1 MYRYTRALLMAI
13 VVFVAVQSANAQGN
27 QKFAELGDFRLEN
40 GQTIRQCRIGYRTF
54 GELNA
59 ERSNAILFPT
69 WFSGKSEDLM
79 SSIGPGRMLDSSK
92 YFVIAVDALGNGV
105 SSSPSNSRLQ
115 PGRAFPRFSIRDMVN
130 SQHKMLTEKMQLKR
144 LHAVAGIS
152 MGGMQTFQWMIS
164 YPDFMVKAIPIVGTP
179 RQSSYDLLLWETE
192 LRVIEANR
200 NLKDGKKRA
209 MSVMAGIHTLFLYT
223 PHYHVAHT
231 KAGDFQRV
239 LAEGEKSLARF
250 DMEDY
255 ASQLRAMMG
264 HDVYKSFNNSGELAA
279 AAVRTRVLVIIAQQ
293 DHMVNPSSSL
303 EFASLLKAETVELTN
318 DCGHLA
324 TVCEGDK
331 VAAALKLFLS
341 Q

>member
-1 MYRYTRALLMAI
+1 MHRYTRALLMAI

-40 GQTIRQCRIGYRTF
+40 GQTIRKCRIGYRTF

-79 SSIGPGRMLDSSK
+79 SSIGPGKLLDSSR

-144 LHAVAGIS
+144 LYAVAGIS

-209 MSVMAGIHTLFLYT
+209 VSVMAGIQTLFLYT
-223 PHYHVAHT
+223 PHYHVTHT
-231 KAGDFQRV
+231 KAGGFQRV
-239 LAEGEKSLARF
+239 LAEGEKNLARL
-250 DMEDY
+250 DMDDY

-264 HDVYKSFNNSGELAA
+264 HDVYKSFNNSGEQAA
-279 AAVRTRVLVIIAQQ
+279 AAVRARVLVVIAQQ

-324 TVCEGDK
+324 PVCEGDK

>member
-1 MYRYTRALLMAI
+1 MHRYTRALLMAI
-13 VVFVAVQSANAQGN
+13 SVFVAVQPANAQGN

-40 GQTIRQCRIGYRTF
+40 GQTIRRCRIGYRTF

-79 SSIGPGRMLDSSK
+79 SLIGPGKMFDSSK

-144 LHAVAGIS
+144 LYAVTGIS

-209 MSVMAGIHTLFLYT
+209 MSVMAGIQTLFLYT
-223 PHYHVAHT
+223 PHYHVTHT
-231 KAGDFQRV
+231 KADGFQRV
-239 LAEGEKSLARF
+239 LAEGEKSLARL

-264 HDVYKSFNNSGELAA
+264 HDVYKSFNNSGEQAA
-279 AAVRTRVLVIIAQQ
+279 AAVRARALVVIAQH

-324 TVCEGDK
+324 PVCEGDK

>member
-1 MYRYTRALLMAI
+1 MHRYTRALLMAI
-13 VVFVAVQSANAQGN
+13 VAFVAVQSANAQGS
-27 QKFAELGDFRLEN
+27 QRFAEIGDFRLES
-40 GQTIRQCRIGYRTF
+40 GRTIRQCRIGYRTF

-69 WFSGKSEDLM
+69 WFSGKSEDLT
-79 SSIGPGRMLDSSK
+79 SLIGPGKMLDISK

-115 PGRAFPRFSIRDMVN
+115 PGRAFPRFTIRDMVN
-130 SQHKMLTEKMQLKR
+130 SQHKMLTEKLRLKR
-144 LHAVAGIS
+144 LYAVAGIS
-152 MGGMQTFQWMIS
+152 MGGMQTFQWIIS

-200 NLKDGKKRA
+200 DLKDGKKRA
-209 MSVMAGIHTLFLYT
+209 MSVMAGIHTMFLYT
-223 PHYHVAHT
+223 PHYHVTHT

-239 LAEGEKSLARF
+239 LAEAEKGLARL
-250 DMEDY
+250 DPDDY

-264 HDVYKSFNNSGELAA
+264 HDVYKPFNDSGERAA
-279 AAVRTRVLVIIAQQ
+279 AAVRARVLVIISQQ

-318 DCGHLA
+318 DCGHLGTA
-324 TVCEGDK
+324 CEGDK

-341 Q
+341 R